1 MSTPLKTRNIDFTRQ
16 TYRIAS
22 HDQRTHSPN
31 VLQCRSPVVAHFDV
45 RGAAAACLKL
55 RDKRTLRGHRLSV
68 AFDPKPTSAGKT
80 RRCAVLLDYPPPPIQ
95 RPRVQRRT
103 LAA

>member
-68 AFDPKPTSAGKT
+68 AFDLGCVKT
-80 RRCAVLLDYPPPPIQ
+80 QKIEKRRE
-95 RPRVQRRT
+95 
-103 LAA
+103 